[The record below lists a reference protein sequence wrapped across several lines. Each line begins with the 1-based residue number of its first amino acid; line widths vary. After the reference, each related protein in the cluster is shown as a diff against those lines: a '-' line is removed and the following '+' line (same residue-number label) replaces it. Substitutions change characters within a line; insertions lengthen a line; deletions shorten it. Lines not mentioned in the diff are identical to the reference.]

1 MNREVRIDNC
11 KFILEWDY
19 LGSKELTETNNH
31 SQNDWNQTLITRIN
45 YIVANIHKNSRR
57 SGPNTLKLHPSLM
70 PLIET
75 LEYYNKDENK
85 ISGRFNIITDDK
97 VEQDIIYIYH
107 SDEILLIPII
117 TEATD
122 SDWGMIEFKS
132 VDYCTQEQVD
142 NYINSTQGYIKVIN
156 Y

>member
-19 LGSKELTETNNH
+19 LGGKKLAETIGY
-31 SQNDWNQTLITRIN
+31 SQNDWNQTLIVRIN
-45 YIVANIHKNSRR
+45 NIGALIYQSSRIG
-57 SGPNTLKLHPSLM
+57 GPNTLKLHPSLM

-85 ISGRFNIITDDK
+85 IGGRFNIITDDK
-97 VEQDIIYIYH
+97 VEQDIIYVYH
-107 SDEILLIPII
+107 SDEILSIPII

-122 SDWGMIEFKS
+122 SDWGMLEFKL